1 MNIPNLNFEISL
13 IQSFWNSSS
22 KIDWF
27 RSLAT
32 EGQASIVMIIVIL
45 VIAIISYEK
54 DFKKMKLW
62 QCVGLVSL
70 GIPFA
75 VVYGYYMLK
84 VWFFITFNSG
94 FNIWLGMVLG
104 FLGILVL
111 CIPTGIVFYFVDRT
125 EKIRKKSRKSTNR
138 H

>member
-13 IQSFWNSSS
+13 IQGFWNSSS

-27 RSLAT
+27 RSLAI
-32 EGQASIVMIIVIL
+32 EGQTSIVMTIVLLFITIII
-45 VIAIISYEK
+45 YEK
-54 DFKKMKLW
+54 DFKKFNLW

-75 VVYGYYMLK
+75 VVYSYYIIK

-111 CIPTGIVFYFVDRT
+111 CIPGGIVFYFVDRM
-125 EKIRKKSRKSTNR
+125 EKIRKKSRKAR
-138 H
+138 

>member
-104 FLGILVL
+104 FLGMLVVG
-111 CIPTGIVFYFVDRT
+111 IPAGIVFYFLDRMIN
-125 EKIRKKSRKSTNR
+125 KKKSRKKL
-138 H
+138 